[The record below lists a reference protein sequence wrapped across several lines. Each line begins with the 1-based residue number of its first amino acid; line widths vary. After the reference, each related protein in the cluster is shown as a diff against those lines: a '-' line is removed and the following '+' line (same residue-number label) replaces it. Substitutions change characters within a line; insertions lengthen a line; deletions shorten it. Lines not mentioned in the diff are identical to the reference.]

1 MEEGSLRCDANV
13 SIRKPGDP
21 LGELV
26 EIKNMNSM
34 RAMER
39 ALEFEIE
46 RQAEVLDDG
55 GRIVRQTRLWNEEE
69 RVTFPMRSKEEASDY
84 RYFPDPDL
92 VTVEIARSWV
102 DEIGHGPARTPR
114 RADAAIR

>member
-1 MEEGSLRCDANV
+1 
-13 SIRKPGDP
+13 
-21 LGELV
+21 
-26 EIKNMNSM
+26 
-34 RAMER
+34 MER

-102 DEIGHGPARTPR
+102 DEIGTDLPELPDVRMQRFVDDYGLPQDIAHQLTEKPDQGRLLRGLCRSSAR
-114 RADAAIR
+114 